1 MMDYDYN
8 LEWISVA
15 RFLWECFI
23 MKRVA
28 TSVSTVVKSA
38 HKAEWQGY
46 RVKLDVMSLGIC

>member
-1 MMDYDYN
+1 MDYDYN